1 MRIAFLTPLWPPSM
15 AQNGIAT
22 YVDIMTRALERRGH
36 ECLVI
41 AMWPMGKVDDPR
53 MRRLLTPQ
61 LNGAEKL
68 LRRVRHKIEGGRS
81 FDYNLFGQGVANALI
96 AADREGPVDI
106 FEAEESF
113 GLARYC
119 VGATG
124 APVILRAHGPHYLV
138 HQPPF
143 ERSDRRRDRKEGHAF
158 REAHAA
164 SFPSTALRDAVSSH
178 YGANFPLSAAYPNP
192 VDIAPAE
199 ECWTPDGCDRNT
211 ILFVGRFDAVKG
223 ADIALKAF
231 EIVAQT
237 RPDLRLVMAGADH
250 GLRGPD
256 GAVLKFADYASA
268 HLPPSVCER
277 IDFLGPVPREEIPR
291 LRRRALINITASRFE
306 TFSYAAVEALALG
319 APTVATATPGLTEYL
334 TDGEQILF
342 APAGDAQQLAQQIE
356 RCVDD
361 HEFAARLGVKGREAA
376 VRLFSPDAIAERA
389 ESFYGDVADRARGKQ
404 AALS

>member
-1 MRIAFLTPLWPPSM
+1 M

-36 ECLVI
+36 DCIVI
-41 AMWPMGKVDDPR
+41 AMWPMGTVDDPR
-53 MRRLLTPQ
+53 MRRLQTPQ

-68 LRRVRHKIEGGRS
+68 LRRVRHKLEGARS
-81 FDYNLFGQGVANALI
+81 FDYNLFGQGVANALV
-96 AADREGPVDI
+96 AADRERPVDV

-119 VGATG
+119 VNATG

-143 ERSDRRRDRKEGHAF
+143 ERSDRRRERKEGHAF

-164 SFPSTALRDAVSSH
+164 SFPSKALRDDVSSH

-199 ECWTPDGCDRNT
+199 ECWTLDGCDRNT
-211 ILFVGRFDAVKG
+211 ILFVGRFDTVKG

-250 GLRGPD
+250 GLRAPD
-256 GAVLKFADYASA
+256 GAVLKYADYVRA
-268 HLPPSVCER
+268 HVPPSIRER
-277 IDFLGPVPREEIPR
+277 IDFLGPVPREEIAR
-291 LRRRALINITASRFE
+291 LRRRALVNITASRFE

-319 APTVATATPGLTEYL
+319 APAVATATPGLTEYL

-342 APAGDAQQLAQQIE
+342 APPGDAEQLAQRIG
-356 RCVDD
+356 RCADD
-361 HEFAARLGVKGREAA
+361 HEFAARLGVKGCEAA
-376 VRLFSPDAIAERA
+376 VTLFSPDAIAERA
-389 ESFYGDVADRARGKQ
+389 EAFYGEVSDRAPRKK